1 MKIRKRISYWILAV
15 LLPVLCIQSCANQET
30 RNQRIDKHKPE
41 NPKKNSSNSASSDDN
56 ASGEEEHP
64 WEETD
69 SWEIEDW
76 AQAYLDYV
84 NTYEFSDSWTYSL
97 IYVDED
103 EIPELVMDTGVEA
116 GGCMILTWQE
126 GILDVL
132 QTLRLNFTYVEK
144 GNLLCN
150 SEGNMGY
157 YYDNV
162 FTIEDGK
169 WVFIAGGTYEDGPD
183 GPRFDENDNYIY
195 DYYWMEQAVEQEEY
209 EAELGKIYPEKKGK
223 IPEIYYIKDELFS
236 LLKTGH
242 TMSANHRYELL
253 VEDITWAKAG
263 EACQE
268 KGGYLAT
275 LTSWEEF
282 ERVQEQIISEEKT
295 AVTFYVGA
303 DWERY
308 QSYRWLEPEVKDGY
322 SMLDHYNALFR
333 DFWLEGEPSYTGL
346 TESGEEVD
354 EEYVALIY
362 RSADGR
368 CYLNDVPEDILAAA
382 PSYEGKIGYICE
394 YDE

>member
-41 NPKKNSSNSASSDDN
+41 NPKKNSSNSAASDDN

-144 GNLLCN
+144 GNLL
-150 SEGNMGY
+150 
-157 YYDNV
+157 
-162 FTIEDGK
+162 
-169 WVFIAGGTYEDGPD
+169 
-183 GPRFDENDNYIY
+183 
-195 DYYWMEQAVEQEEY
+195 
-209 EAELGKIYPEKKGK
+209 
-223 IPEIYYIKDELFS
+223 
-236 LLKTGH
+236 
-242 TMSANHRYELL
+242 
-253 VEDITWAKAG
+253 
-263 EACQE
+263 
-268 KGGYLAT
+268 
-275 LTSWEEF
+275 
-282 ERVQEQIISEEKT
+282 
-295 AVTFYVGA
+295 
-303 DWERY
+303 
-308 QSYRWLEPEVKDGY
+308 
-322 SMLDHYNALFR
+322 
-333 DFWLEGEPSYTGL
+333 
-346 TESGEEVD
+346 
-354 EEYVALIY
+354 
-362 RSADGR
+362 
-368 CYLNDVPEDILAAA
+368 
-382 PSYEGKIGYICE
+382 
-394 YDE
+394 